1 MKEQTVSEK
10 LRMVLDG
17 AAHCLSTKDEY
28 SCRTC
33 PYTNITKCYDQLR
46 NDIRDFLEEVER

>member
-1 MKEQTVSEK
+1 MEQTVSEK
-10 LRMVLDG
+10 LQMVLDG
-17 AAHCLSTKDEY
+17 AAHCLSTKEEY